1 MGTERRKQQSSVKLT
16 EREEIF
22 LDEIS
27 PDADESGRPSSGGFF
42 LIPEGAGRRGR
53 GKGRRAGARARD
65 GAADGADDRLNP
77 RAVRSGQ
84 FPSVLDAKHGRGA
97 HLLGGELC
105 VSEANQDSQ
114 EGVVRALVVRVDA
127 PDALQQVVSAADRG
141 LVALFR
147 DGWNDKVSV

>member
-1 MGTERRKQQSSVKLT
+1 MLT
-16 EREEIF
+16 S
-22 LDEIS
+22 LAG
-27 PDADESGRPSSGGFF
+27 PLLGWFF
-42 LIPEGAGRRGR
+42 FNSRGAGRRGR

-77 RAVRSGQ
+77 RVVRSGQ
-84 FPSVLDAKHGRGA
+84 VPSVLASKHGRGA

-147 DGWNDKVSV
+147 DGWNDNVSV